1 MGIYQTTNILM
12 GEKYLFHIWKNIFT
26 TFLPEQIRI
35 YKPNRGR
42 EDGGHVYEYFI

>member
-12 GEKYLFHIWKNIFT
+12 GGKYLFHIWKNI
-26 TFLPEQIRI
+26 LPEFIRI